1 MVIEAQV
8 LAQGKKAKEAA
19 RVLAGIS
26 SGTKDRALHAM
37 ARALEEEKD
46 RILAANAI
54 DMAEGKDRGLS
65 KAMLDRL
72 MLNEAR
78 IEEMAAGLRAIA
90 ALADPVGE
98 VTSMWTRPNGLQIG
112 RVRVP
117 LGVVGIIY
125 ESRPNV
131 TADAA
136 GLCVKTGN
144 AVLMR
149 GGAEAFNSNLAIT
162 EVISRAAEE
171 AGIPTGAIQLVQV
184 KDREAVNV
192 MLKMNQYLDVL
203 IPRGGAGL
211 IQTVIENATVPVIE
225 TGVGNCHVYVDEDAE
240 IDMALNIVVNAKT
253 QRPGVCN
260 AMETLLVH
268 EKIAPRFLPLVAEK
282 LSSLNVE
289 LRGCEKSRNIVPWMK
304 EATEED
310 WATEYLDLILA
321 VRVVDSFEQAVEHI
335 HTYGTKHSEAI
346 VTQNYRR
353 AREFLRIVDAAA
365 VYVNASTRFTDG
377 FQYGLGAEI
386 GISTQKLHARGP
398 MGLEALTTIKYIVF
412 GDGQVRT

>member
-1 MVIEAQV
+1 MIEAQV

-171 AGIPTGAIQLVQV
+171 AGIPAGAIQLVQV